1 MRDGFD
7 CLVSWTIQLHGG
19 LTSALQPPG
28 TSDEMVFSFF
38 CFLLLL
44 LQKKKNKKHFCA
56 ISYVGISPKRLYYPA
71 FFQSFGLYFLLY
83 L

>member
-19 LTSALQPPG
+19 LVSALQPPG

-44 LQKKKNKKHFCA
+44 LQKKKKTFCA
-56 ISYVGISPKRLYYPA
+56 ISYVSISPKRLYYPA
-71 FFQSFGLYFLLY
+71 FFQSFCLYFLLY